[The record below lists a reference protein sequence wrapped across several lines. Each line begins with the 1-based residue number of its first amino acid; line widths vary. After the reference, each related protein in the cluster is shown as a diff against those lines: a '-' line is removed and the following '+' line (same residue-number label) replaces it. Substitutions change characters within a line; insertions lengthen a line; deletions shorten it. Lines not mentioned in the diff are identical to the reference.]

1 MAFDYDLE
9 HPVLIN
15 PTHQY
20 ARQGLDNPDAI
31 YFNAYLADGASY
43 VVSGRRGT
51 TTDLSFQVMDGG
63 YTETGHPKTLAA
75 FDDRE
80 LEVAEDGTFEWRFGP
95 ELGIRKGSTLII
107 REVYDDWNTEE
118 RGTIRI
124 QRSDT
129 AGQPRGALSQDRV
142 AQRYG
147 VAAKRP
153 AARRGGQ
160 EWGST
165 CSYRWAPD

>member
-1 MAFDYDLE
+1 
-9 HPVLIN
+9 
-15 PTHQY
+15 
-20 ARQGLDNPDAI
+20 
-31 YFNAYLADGASY
+31 
-43 VVSGRRGT
+43 
-51 TTDLSFQVMDGG
+51 MDGG

-124 QRSDT
+124 QRLDT
-129 AGQPRGALSQDRV
+129 ARPPRGAFSPDPGPKRYRGAAELLDRRV
-142 AQRYG
+142 KTWFG
-147 VAAKRP
+147 
-153 AARRGGQ
+153 
-160 EWGST
+160 
-165 CSYRWAPD
+165 